1 MSPPS
6 YPSAWL
12 HPCRARFRF
21 TWQCHCNAPAGGCLL
36 PSFLPLLAR
45 FFQLVVT
52 RRMDLGLAPRQ
63 HICWR
68 DESNGAVQTDG
79 VVVLD
84 VLLDQMLT
92 ILRRR
97 RRSWPDALAC
107 KITSISASVIDSRR
121 IGFSTSTDNGYAD
134 CSNRSDPQDRLAPA
148 APATQNIEALRL
160 LDQFRLRRMRRW

>member
-21 TWQCHCNAPAGGCLL
+21 TWQSHCSLPAHTRRLL
-36 PSFLPLLAR
+36 PAFLSLLAR
-45 FFQLVVT
+45 FFQLAVP

-68 DESNGAVQTDG
+68 DKSNGAVQTHS

-84 VLLDQMLT
+84 VFLDQLLA
-92 ILRRR
+92 ILRRQR
-97 RRSWPDALAC
+97 RARPDAL
-107 KITSISASVIDSRR
+107 SFERFV
-121 IGFSTSTDNGYAD
+121 
-134 CSNRSDPQDRLAPA
+134 PA
-148 APATQNIEALRL
+148 FDFAVGLRVV
-160 LDQFRLRRMRRW
+160 W